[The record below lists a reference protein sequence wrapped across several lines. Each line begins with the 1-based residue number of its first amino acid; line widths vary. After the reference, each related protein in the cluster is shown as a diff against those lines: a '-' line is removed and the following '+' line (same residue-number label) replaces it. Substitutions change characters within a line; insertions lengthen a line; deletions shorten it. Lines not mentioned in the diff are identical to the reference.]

1 MVRMHFAKA
10 CAAGSLITAA
20 VCGHAAGTL
29 DGHITASIT
38 LTSSCLVVGAGTTST
53 GIDLGSLNF
62 GSRPAT
68 FTGFVTAVP
77 SATSGGANTQVICSP
92 DVGGVS
98 ISINGGSHPGQGT
111 AVGSGSRAMRTAF
124 GTGFAYLPYEVYRDA
139 AYSTAYP
146 LSTAVT
152 GISVADGNGVTGN
165 AIDLP
170 IYARINKTSTAP
182 LPAGSYLDTLLVT
195 LNY

>member
-1 MVRMHFAKA
+1 MVRMRLVKS
-10 CAAGSLITAA
+10 CTAA
-20 VCGHAAGTL
+20 LLATAGVQGHAAGTL

-38 LTSSCLVVGAGTTST
+38 LTSSCLVVGAGTTSS
-53 GIDLGSLNF
+53 GIDLGTLNF

-98 ISINGGSHPGQGT
+98 ISINGGSNQGQGT
-111 AVGSGSRAMRTAF
+111 TVGAGTRAMRTAF
-124 GTGFAYLPYEVYRDA
+124 GTGFAYLPYEVYRDS
-139 AYSTAYP
+139 AYGTAYP

-152 GISVADGNGVTGN
+152 GISVADGNGVSGN